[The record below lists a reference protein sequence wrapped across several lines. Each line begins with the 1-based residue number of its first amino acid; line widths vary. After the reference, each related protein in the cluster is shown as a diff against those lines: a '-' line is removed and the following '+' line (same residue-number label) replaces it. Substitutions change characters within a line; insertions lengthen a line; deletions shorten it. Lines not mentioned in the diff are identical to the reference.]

1 MFDDP
6 LDDPKDDPKEN
17 TFPPENPDKAN
28 PLETQKPQMPIMEEF
43 PEKLGC
49 PQCRRMFPVKSLRA
63 KANTLLTEA
72 ALVCPRCRRKLRRM
86 KLKDWYDHYVQGQEK
101 DFKMDSHGFVH
112 TDPPGM
118 GLNAPQED
126 QQDSRDPRDNRNARD
141 QRPSQGQNQGGTRDR
156 RGGGPNRGRDPRQN
170 QRGQQQQNRPQKKS
184 ILPQNPKA
192 YRLPKK
198 RRSR

>member
-1 MFDDP
+1 MPDDYESKP
-6 LDDPKDDPKEN
+6 PADPASLPAEEPM
-17 TFPPENPDKAN
+17 PPPD
-28 PLETQKPQMPIMEEF
+28 ETAPVEEF

-49 PQCRRMFPVKSLRA
+49 PQCRRMFQVKSLRA

-101 DFKMDSHGFVH
+101 DFKMDTHGFVH
-112 TDPPGM
+112 TDPPGQGM
-118 GLNAPQED
+118 NAPQEPQE
-126 QQDSRDPRDNRNARD
+126 QQRDNRDPRDPRN
-141 QRPSQGQNQGGTRDR
+141 QRPPQGQNRDPRDR
-156 RGGGPNRGRDPRQN
+156 RGGGPNRGRDPRQA
-170 QRGQQQQNRPQKKS
+170 QRGGPQQQNRPQKKS

>member
-1 MFDDP
+1 MFDDLP
-6 LDDPKDDPKEN
+6 DDPKGDPKEN
-17 TFPPENPDKAN
+17 SLPPENADEAN
-28 PLETQKPQMPIMEEF
+28 PSETQRPQMPIMEEF

-112 TDPPGM
+112 TDPPGQ
-118 GLNAPQED
+118 GLNAPPQEP
-126 QQDSRDPRDNRNARD
+126 DPRNSRD
-141 QRPSQGQNQGGTRDR
+141 QRPLQGGNQGPRDR
-156 RGGGPNRGRDPRQN
+156 RGGRNRGRDQRQS
-170 QRGQQQQNRPQKKS
+170 QRGQSNQPQKKS
-184 ILPQNPKA
+184 ILPQNPRA
-192 YRLPKK
+192 YRLPKR